1 LILGTSIIIA
11 IAAAIV
17 IARTRMIKVTPSP
30 VVIGGPSAINI
41 HGIVSIIV
49 TCRAPVNPD
58 AHSRSRRDNGINAP
72 RHKKEIS
79 NQHPGDQSRKQS
91 RFEELEGVHRTK
103 NNACQALFVNLVY
116 ACRLVGKRPEL
127 LAL

>member
-49 TCRAPVNPD
+49 TCRTPVNPD
-58 AHSRSRRDNGINAP
+58 AHGRSRRDNGINAP

-79 NQHPGDQSRKQS
+79 NQHPGDQSRK
-91 RFEELEGVHRTK
+91 
-103 NNACQALFVNLVY
+103 
-116 ACRLVGKRPEL
+116 
-127 LAL
+127 